1 VTLPHFPSDAKPVVD
16 DLAAR
21 RTETARRPFHRI
33 NAPHYDAAVDGNESR
48 IGNKR
53 RPSGLAKESGARG
66 PEAFE
71 ASGFLEHFARLATK
85 LLKSALLAIPVV
97 GQAAFLIDQFFK
109 TLTGKSP
116 LEELFAALAKLAS
129 SSVEGA
135 LFARLMR
142 AIPAWVPV
150 ARRGYRAEFRYEEDG
165 APRTVDKEEEREVEG
180 FLTASYALHNDVV
193 FTQWSHFRHWA
204 FHVLPTPGFDYL
216 IGRGNLPDPAE
227 NGFIDR
233 IDTDINAPLF
243 ERALRIYGQQR
254 PGSDDPDRGAVEC
267 LFDVGAITKPPGD
280 GGFHGVH
287 FSGLWPYW
295 PMAGDY
301 FWAAGRW
308 SYDCMRATATD
319 KTEVY
324 PTQIN
329 PIKTFAAARYEGV
342 KFPENESTVEAVRFF
357 FFASAEGGFRDFHV
371 VPGRKGP
378 PGQPHVT
385 LRDRDYEFV
394 VDLPSHA
401 EGRSAYPVGSTID
414 FAFNTLVI
422 RPRLLVQVRTAP
434 FAVGGKVPQFAEG
447 LKAVAIEPKI
457 ELLRPS
463 KPTERPQQV
472 KITIP
477 LSQLPAADPQ
487 AREMVGLD
495 IALGWH
501 DPTGEELKELVLIDA
516 DIRFPRFYSQSGPV
530 RLMTAINGRWSI
542 LTEKVEEEPDEPPS
556 DFPPPGSRSIHRVR
570 LFLPKEAPVS
580 IVAGGIWFHGFGE
593 FMEGDTLAGRRL
605 RVGGVLANVDDDTKK
620 RLQGVID
627 DVRKTVNDLR
637 KAGQTVK
644 DPKGRLKAEIQ
655 KQIDEERKKGT
666 NPQALAELQKQMDDL
681 VDGLPDTPDGIQ
693 AALDALDRRLTGILD
708 VLDGIEEFLKATDD
722 LIGERYFP
730 VWHEDIDNEQKTGVE
745 ESKRVSA
752 IARTMFI
759 HPTPV
764 VNRHDEPMGWVEF
777 VDRGRGTLGREPSG
791 ALIVPNPLGRGTAG
805 ELLKLADANGGKPIR
820 MRLVAPPFTA
830 VGSGNNLARRINP
843 PQERSDYEFQV
854 NLEVHRFPFPAPKSG
869 DPEVS

>member
-1 VTLPHFPSDAKPVVD
+1 MTLPHFPNDSKPVPD
-16 DLAAR
+16 ADADR
-21 RTETARRPFHRI
+21 RLETARRPFHRI
-33 NAPHYDAAVDGNESR
+33 NAPRYDAAVDTAADRRGA
-48 IGNKR
+48 KR

-85 LLKSALLAIPVV
+85 LLKSALLAIPIV
-97 GQAAFLIDQFFK
+97 GQALFLVDQFFK

-165 APRTVDKEEEREVEG
+165 APRTVDREEEREVEG
-180 FLTASYALHNDVV
+180 FLTGSYALHNDVV
-193 FTQWSHFRHWA
+193 FTQWSRFRHWA
-204 FHVLPTPGFDYL
+204 FHVLPAPGFQYL
-216 IGRGNLPDPAE
+216 IGRGNIPDPAE

-243 ERALRIYGQQR
+243 ERALRIYGQRR
-254 PGSDDPDRGAVEC
+254 PGTDSPDLGALEC
-267 LFDVGAITKPPGD
+267 LLDTGAITKPPGD

-287 FSGLWPYW
+287 FSSLWPYW

-308 SYDCMRATATD
+308 SYDCMRATVAD
-319 KTEVY
+319 RTEIY

-329 PIKTFAAARYEGV
+329 PIKAFAAARYEGF
-342 KFPENESTVEAVRFF
+342 KFPENANTVEAVRFF
-357 FFASAEGGFRDFHV
+357 FFATSEGGFRDFHV

-385 LRDRDYEFV
+385 LRDRDYEFI
-394 VDLPSHA
+394 VDLPPHP
-401 EGRSAYPVGSTID
+401 EGRSPYAVGSTID
-414 FAFNTLVI
+414 FGLNTLVI
-422 RPRLLVQVRTAP
+422 RPRLLIQVRAAP
-434 FAVGGKVPQFAEG
+434 FAIGGRKPQFADG
-447 LKAVAIEPKI
+447 LEALTIEPRI

-472 KITIP
+472 RVTIP
-477 LSQLPAADPQ
+477 LSKLPAGKAE
-487 AREMVGLD
+487 AKEMVGLD
-495 IALGWH
+495 ISLGWH
-501 DPTGEELKELVLIDA
+501 DPVGDQVKDMVLIDA

-530 RLMTAINGRWSI
+530 RMMTAINGRWN
-542 LTEKVEEEPDEPPS
+542 LLAQEVEAESDEPPS
-556 DFPPPGSRSIHRVR
+556 DFPPPGATSVHRVR
-570 LFLPKEAPVS
+570 LVLPKEAPVS

-605 RVGGVLANVDDDTKK
+605 FVGGLLLNVDDDTKK
-620 RLQGVID
+620 RLKGVID

-637 KAGQTVK
+637 QAGQDVK
-644 DPKGRLKAEIQ
+644 NPKAKLKAEIQ
-655 KQIDEERKKGT
+655 KRIDEERKKGT
-666 NPQALAELQKQMDDL
+666 DPKALAELQKQMDAL
-681 VDGLPDTPDGIQ
+681 VDGLPDTPTGIQ
-693 AALDALDRRLTGILD
+693 AALADLDRRLGGILD
-708 VLDGIEEFLKATDD
+708 VLDAIEEFLKVTDD
-722 LIGERYFP
+722 FIGERYFP
-730 VWHEDIDNEQKTGVE
+730 VWHEDIDNEQQTGVE

-777 VDRGRGTLGREPSG
+777 IDRGRGTLGREPSG
-791 ALIVPNPLGRGTAG
+791 ALIVPAPLGRGTAG
-805 ELLKLADANGGKPIR
+805 ELLKLADANGGKPLR

-843 PQERSDYEFQV
+843 ASERSDYEFQV
-854 NLEVHRFPFPAPKSG
+854 NLAVHRHPFPPPKSD
-869 DPEVS
+869 DPEIS